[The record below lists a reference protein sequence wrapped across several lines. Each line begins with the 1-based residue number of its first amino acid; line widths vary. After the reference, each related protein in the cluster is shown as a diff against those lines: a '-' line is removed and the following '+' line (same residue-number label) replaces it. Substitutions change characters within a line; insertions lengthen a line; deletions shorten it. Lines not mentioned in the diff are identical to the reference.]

1 MEVPL
6 WTPNCKIE
14 KLYWSVWGCKIGVEV
29 GVWGHKHGQIWGW
42 IKEGLGFLGSE
53 IKLNW
58 GGYLRQV
65 GGKLRGF
72 WGGVFK
78 TVLSIV
84 WSVFEGGIKGCV
96 QKKFG

>member
-1 MEVPL
+1 MF
-6 WTPNCKIE
+6 
-14 KLYWSVWGCKIGVEV
+14 GFF
-29 GVWGHKHGQIWGW
+29 GVWNHV
-42 IKEGLGFLGSE
+42 EL
-53 IKLNW
+53 